1 MELTIH
7 REGNSDLIS
16 DDVETESFK
25 KGSLPFAF
33 FLFFLCVC
41 VRESSRL
48 GRKAN
53 VTFMLSNTKY

>member
-41 VRESSRL
+41 V
-48 GRKAN
+48 
-53 VTFMLSNTKY
+53 

>member
-16 DDVETESFK
+16 DDVETKSFK

-33 FLFFLCVC
+33 FFFFFLVCVC
-41 VRESSRL
+41 VRERVLDL
-48 GRKAN
+48 GEKQ
-53 VTFMLSNTKY
+53 MSHLC